1 MKVASIGQTL
11 CGHDIPFLTI
21 TAPVND
27 EEEVEDEENYN
38 YCTSFDSDEDTESAI
53 PNIPLCDRRVVFLSS
68 RVHPGET
75 NASWIMHG
83 LLEYLTS
90 QTKEA
95 QLLRMNYV
103 FKIIPMLNIEGVIHG
118 RYGKYSYSFYSVELI
133 NQDILATNRVQLIYY
148 VHHVFSHRCGLSGDD
163 LNRRWRSPSEKLH
176 PSIYHAKGALS
187 YIKQALNK
195 DIFLYC
201 DFHGHSRK
209 KNMFLYGCSSMQ
221 SWWPMDQEFDE
232 DPAVFLVNIIFGTD
246 LLKV

>member
-1 MKVASIGQTL
+1 M
-11 CGHDIPFLTI
+11 
-21 TAPVND
+21 
-27 EEEVEDEENYN
+27 
-38 YCTSFDSDEDTESAI
+38 
-53 PNIPLCDRRVVFLSS
+53 
-68 RVHPGET
+68 
-75 NASWIMHG
+75 
-83 LLEYLTS
+83 
-90 QTKEA
+90 
-95 QLLRMNYV
+95 
-103 FKIIPMLNIEGVIHG
+103 
-118 RYGKYSYSFYSVELI
+118 
-133 NQDILATNRVQLIYY
+133 QLIYY

-232 DPAVFLVNIIFGTD
+232 DPAVFLVNVIFGIY
-246 LLKV
+246 LLYDYSYFMKFVASGYYVWLQYFLATRGYITW

>member
-1 MKVASIGQTL
+1 MI
-11 CGHDIPFLTI
+11 
-21 TAPVND
+21 
-27 EEEVEDEENYN
+27 
-38 YCTSFDSDEDTESAI
+38 
-53 PNIPLCDRRVVFLSS
+53 
-68 RVHPGET
+68 
-75 NASWIMHG
+75 
-83 LLEYLTS
+83 
-90 QTKEA
+90 
-95 QLLRMNYV
+95 
-103 FKIIPMLNIEGVIHG
+103 
-118 RYGKYSYSFYSVELI
+118 
-133 NQDILATNRVQLIYY
+133 Y
-148 VHHVFSHRCGLSGDD
+148 VHNIFSHRCGLSGDD

-246 LLKV
+246 LLNFTHSCNNVSSDYYVLLQYFVLQLMYLCTYFNIRR